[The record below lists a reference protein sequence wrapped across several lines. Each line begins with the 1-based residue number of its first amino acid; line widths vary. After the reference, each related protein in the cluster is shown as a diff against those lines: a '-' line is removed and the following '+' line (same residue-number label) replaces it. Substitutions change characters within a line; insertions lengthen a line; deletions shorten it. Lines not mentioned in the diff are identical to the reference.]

1 MKKIILLFS
10 LLLTVSNS
18 LYSAGS
24 NVVILNSSNFQK
36 EVINSDNIWLIEFYG
51 KIVFLIFQLLGVDI
65 AKALY
70 LNGKKLRRL

>member
-1 MKKIILLFS
+1 MKIIILLFS
-10 LLLTVSNS
+10 LFLTVSSS

-24 NVVILNSSNFQK
+24 NVVVLNSSNFQK
-36 EVINSDNIWLIEFYG
+36 EVIDSDNIWLIEFYG

-70 LNGKKLRRL
+70 LNGKKLQRL

>member
-1 MKKIILLFS
+1 MKIIIILFS

-36 EVINSDNIWLIEFYG
+36 EVIDSDNIWLIEFYG
-51 KIVFLIFQLLGVDI
+51 KIIF
-65 AKALY
+65 
-70 LNGKKLRRL
+70 